1 MATMNAAPAAK
12 ALPEQ
17 TAIYAEFPY
26 PARLALACEE
36 SEDFM
41 LSDAFL
47 EAIDAEVEMSSRGLR
62 RR

>member
-1 MATMNAAPAAK
+1 MPTSTAKASPAPAAF
-12 ALPEQ
+12 
-17 TAIYAEFPY
+17 YAEFPY
-26 PARLALACEE
+26 PVRLALACEE